1 MPCFR
6 ADRQPNG
13 RVESAPAALTA
24 AGREKLGGVDVTLLG
39 TGAPQG
45 LPRPGCP
52 CAACATAVGDGA
64 RAATALLVDGV
75 LLIDLTPGPAFA
87 AARAGRSLAGVRQV
101 LLSHPHDGP
110 AMEVPAGL
118 PQPGRV
124 ADGRELAL
132 LDGHR
137 VRAVAVDIPGTG
149 YEISGTDGE
158 RLLYLPPGA
167 APAGLP
173 GGTGRAA
180 GGGDRGQG
188 GAGPYDLVLL
198 DVLERPDALARLR
211 AGGLVDAA
219 TDVVAVHVDHG
230 VPPGPELHRRLAAVG
245 ARAVADG
252 SALVVG
258 EYHAVPDLPRRTLV
272 LGGARSG
279 KSVEAERR
287 LAAFPDVVYV
297 ATGGTRDGDEDW
309 AQRVSLHRE
318 RRPGSWRTVE
328 TCDLVPL
335 LEAGRPGKAAA
346 PAGQEAA
353 GAGRDAGAVWPGVE
367 AAGPGADAAGAVA
380 GSGAGRAVDASPL
393 LIDCLALWLTHVM
406 DEVGAWDD
414 ETWEAGGRQALRER
428 TDALVAAV
436 RATPRPVVAVSNE
449 VGSGVV
455 PATPAGRRFRDE
467 LGRLNAAFAAECE
480 QVLLVVAGQALAL
493 RG

>member
-1 MPCFR
+1 M
-6 ADRQPNG
+6 D
-13 RVESAPAALTA
+13 L
-24 AGREKLGGVDVTLLG
+24 TLLG

-45 LPRPGCP
+45 LPRPDCP
-52 CAACATAVGDGA
+52 CAACATAVGDEA

-110 AMEVPAGL
+110 ALEVPAGL
-118 PQPGRV
+118 PQPVRV

-132 LDGHR
+132 LGGHR
-137 VRAVAVDIPGTG
+137 VRAIAVDVPGTG
-149 YEISGTDGE
+149 YEVAGGDGE

-167 APAGLP
+167 APAG
-173 GGTGRAA
+173 TVA
-180 GGGDRGQG
+180 GNGDYDAPA

-198 DVLERPDALARLR
+198 DVLARPDALARLR
-211 AGGLVDAA
+211 ASGAVDAA
-219 TDVVAVHVDHG
+219 TDVVAVHLDHS
-230 VPPGPELHRRLAAVG
+230 VPPGPELHRRLAALG
-245 ARAVADG
+245 ARTVPDG
-252 SALVVG
+252 GSLVVG

-287 LAAFPDVVYV
+287 LAAFPDVLYV

-309 AQRVSLHRE
+309 AQRVALHRE

-335 LEAGRPGKAAA
+335 LADA
-346 PAGQEAA
+346 P
-353 GAGRDAGAVWPGVE
+353 
-367 AAGPGADAAGAVA
+367 GPGADPGNGRPAAGA
-380 GSGAGRAVDASPL
+380 PL
-393 LIDCLALWLTHVM
+393 LIDCLALWLTHAM

-414 ETWEAGGRQALRER
+414 AAWEAGGRRALRER
-428 TDALVAAV
+428 CDALVAAV
-436 RATPRPVVAVSNE
+436 RATRRRVVAVSNE

-455 PATPAGRRFRDE
+455 PATAAGRRFRDE
-467 LGRLNAAFAAECE
+467 LGRLNAAFGAECE
-480 QVLLVVAGQALAL
+480 QVLLVVAGQALTL

>member
-1 MPCFR
+1 M
-6 ADRQPNG
+6 
-13 RVESAPAALTA
+13 
-24 AGREKLGGVDVTLLG
+24 DVTLLG

-52 CAACATAVGDGA
+52 CAACATAVGDEA
-64 RAATALLVDGV
+64 RAATALLVDGA
-75 LLIDLTPGPAFA
+75 LMIDLTPGPAFA
-87 AARAGRSLAGVRQV
+87 AARAGQSLAGVRQV

-110 AMEVPAGL
+110 ALEVPAGM

-149 YEISGTDGE
+149 YEISGADGE

-167 APAGLP
+167 APAGL
-173 GGTGRAA
+173 GNGNGRAV
-180 GGGDRGQG
+180 GGGEAGAG

-198 DVLERPDALARLR
+198 DVVKRPDALARLR
-211 AGGLVDAA
+211 ASGAVDAA
-219 TDVVAVHVDHG
+219 TDVVAVHLDHD

-252 SALVVG
+252 STLVVG
-258 EYHAVPDLPRRTLV
+258 EFHAVPDLPRRTLV

-297 ATGGTRDGDEDW
+297 ATGGTRDGDQDW

-318 RRPGSWRTVE
+318 RRPSSWRTVE
-328 TCDLVPL
+328 TCDLLPL
-335 LEAGRPGKAAA
+335 LGSGPDT
-346 PAGQEAA
+346 EAA
-353 GAGRDAGAVWPGVE
+353 GTGAE
-367 AAGPGADAAGAVA
+367 AAGPGREAGVPGAEDGGPGA
-380 GSGAGRAVDASPL
+380 GPGPGSGRPAGTSPL

-406 DEVGAWDD
+406 DDVGAWDD
-414 ETWEAGGRQALRER
+414 ATWEAGGREALRKR
-428 TDALVAAV
+428 TDALVAALRV
-436 RATPRPVVAVSNE
+436 TRRPVVAVSNE

-455 PATPAGRRFRDE
+455 PATAAGRRFRDE